1 MLLHFLLLVYCSIFG
16 DTLLMCCA
24 SVASYPVPI
33 HSCAN
38 PLKYHPNTCRSMQ
51 NLKVQFYVH
60 TTKHLNCNYDHRT
73 NGNVPLHGNVEQSL
87 LWMKH
92 WCFVLECCVELHNYI
107 GISYESIVWTDSLH
121 WTYHTHTHTQTHTQ
135 THTHTHTYTHNHTH
149 THTHTHTYIYL
160 PCNTRNHCCNSL
172 QKCFL

>member
-1 MLLHFLLLVYCSIFG
+1 MQILTIVKALCILALFPYIVGLYSIAFARPDMVTISRMHAVLCSHTSTLYHPPTHCWTGAIHDQSHVYCSIFG

-92 WCFVLECCVELHNYI
+92 
-107 GISYESIVWTDSLH
+107 
-121 WTYHTHTHTQTHTQ
+121 
-135 THTHTHTYTHNHTH
+135 
-149 THTHTHTYIYL
+149 
-160 PCNTRNHCCNSL
+160 
-172 QKCFL
+172 